1 MLRDITIPK
10 ELISRTDLTLAEKFV
25 AAFLSD
31 GHSVT
36 AVEIADAL
44 NITRVTVYRS
54 LKKLI
59 EGGFLLAEYSEDTRK
74 SSYRP
79 VGYRSLTS
87 FDGGRHL
94 YQ

>member
-1 MLRDITIPK
+1 MLRDIVIPK
-10 ELISRTDLTLAEKFV
+10 ELIARTDLTLAEKFV
-25 AAFLSD
+25 AAYSSD
-31 GHSVT
+31 GHTVS
-36 AVEIADAL
+36 AVEISEAL

-74 SSYRP
+74 SSYSP

-94 YQ
+94 YR

>member
-1 MLRDITIPK
+1 MLRDIVIPK
-10 ELISRTDLTLAEKFV
+10 ELIARTDLTLAEKFV

-31 GHSVT
+31 GHYVT

-59 EGGFLLAEYSEDTRK
+59 EGGFPWWLRTQKTPERAPID
-74 SSYRP
+74 
-79 VGYRSLTS
+79 RSGT
-87 FDGGRHL
+87 DR
-94 YQ
+94 

>member
-1 MLRDITIPK
+1 MLRDIVIPK
-10 ELISRTDLTLAEKFV
+10 ELIARTDLTLAEKFV
-25 AAFLSD
+25 AAYLSD
-31 GHSVT
+31 GHTVSV
-36 AVEIADAL
+36 VEISEAL
-44 NITRVTVYRS
+44 NVTRVTVYRS

-94 YQ
+94 YK